1 MKALD
6 LAAHVINRCMDLEKP
21 VTHFKLQKILC
32 LLDTNFMVNF
42 GKRLIDDEF
51 ETTEQGPILRSVFD
65 KYTYFAACDI
75 KIRQNVSG
83 KPLPKEYRNFILN
96 TIDELA
102 NTSAWDMHVFL
113 VKTMNNEQGDRK

>member
-6 LAAHVINRCMDLEKP
+6 LAAHVINRSMDLEKP

-42 GKRLIDDEF
+42 GKRLIDE
-51 ETTEQGPILRSVFD
+51 E
-65 KYTYFAACDI
+65 YTYFAACDI

-83 KPLPKEYRNFILN
+83 KPLPKEYRNFIIN

-102 NTSAWDMHVFL
+102 NASAWDMHVFL
-113 VKTMNNEQGDRK
+113 VKQQK